1 MRKIIAFTGLAG
13 SGKTLASKWLADNQ
27 GYQVQS
33 FAAPIKK
40 MVSTVWPQCEE
51 KTVSYEEFG
60 GKTLRQAYQFLGT
73 EWGRQLMWE
82 DIWVRKLIDS
92 MDPDISYVIDDLR
105 FTNEAKALKDAG
117 AIIVEIQRE
126 GSLKMGH
133 SSEQGIDSAYID
145 LVINN
150 NGTPKDL
157 IVKLEKIC

>member
-13 SGKTLASKWLADNQ
+13 SGKTLASKWLADNR

-40 MVSTVWPQCEE
+40 MVSAVWPQCEE
-51 KTVSYEEFG
+51 KSASYEEFG
-60 GKTLRQAYQFLGT
+60 GKTLRQAYQLLGT

-82 DIWVRKLIDS
+82 DIWVQKLIDS
-92 MDPDISYVIDDLR
+92 MASDISYVIDDLR

-117 AIIVEIQRE
+117 AIIIEIQRK

-133 SSEQGIDSAYID
+133 ASEQGIDSAYID
-145 LVINN
+145 MVLTNDSTIQ
-150 NGTPKDL
+150 DL
-157 IVKLEKIC
+157 ILELEKIC